1 MVGKMRKFT
10 LILVTILQLLL
21 QTEAFKVVS
30 YTQDEKV
37 HNPGDSVTLVCQVDS
52 YWEYCNWKHDGRHC
66 NLEWKRAVWNVTKQ
80 SCHGDLTDRVS
91 IAGDYEKHQCSI
103 KISDLRLE
111 DAGNWKCE
119 MESYVYGTSSG
130 YKTGQTIAVSI
141 KSPTTTILKP
151 VTSTTEPVTTST
163 VSTTTATT
171 TTMKSSTTTT
181 SVPVTVATTDEPIL
195 ANDIIDSHNNES
207 QDVYTE
213 DDEVEALP
221 VSNIEA
227 KEETP
232 IGLIA
237 GVIVS
242 LIAMA
247 IILSVVGVTWYRRR
261 KSHLAI
267 ISYLQT
273 ERDDAM
279 AANSF
284 LEEAEYH
291 ISIIRDPQSLPL
303 QQQETIKTAVEVID
317 NTTET

>member
-10 LILVTILQLLL
+10 LILVTLQLLH
-21 QTEAFKVVS
+21 QAKSFKVVS

-37 HNPGDSVTLVCQVDS
+37 HNPGDSLTLVCQVDS

-80 SCHGDLTDRVS
+80 SCHGDLTDRVT
-91 IAGDYEKHQCSI
+91 IAGDYNKHQCSI

-111 DAGNWKCE
+111 DAGDWKCE

-130 YKTGQTIAVSI
+130 YKTKQTIGVSI
-141 KSPTTTILKP
+141 KSPTTTTMKP
-151 VTSTTEPVTTST
+151 LTSTSARVTTSTT
-163 VSTTTATT
+163 VSTTTAPTTIKTT
-171 TTMKSSTTTT
+171 TTTTTP
-181 SVPVTVATTDEPIL
+181 VPIVIESKDETTL
-195 ANDIIDSHNNES
+195 ANDIETRIIESH
-207 QDVYTE
+207 E
-213 DDEVEALP
+213 DDTVEALP

-247 IILSVVGVTWYRRR
+247 IIFSVVGVTWYRRR

-303 QQQETIKTAVEVID
+303 QQQETLKKAVDVID
-317 NTTET
+317 NTEQ

>member
-1 MVGKMRKFT
+1 
-10 LILVTILQLLL
+10 
-21 QTEAFKVVS
+21 
-30 YTQDEKV
+30 
-37 HNPGDSVTLVCQVDS
+37 
-52 YWEYCNWKHDGRHC
+52 
-66 NLEWKRAVWNVTKQ
+66 
-80 SCHGDLTDRVS
+80 
-91 IAGDYEKHQCSI
+91 
-103 KISDLRLE
+103 
-111 DAGNWKCE
+111 

-141 KSPTTTILKP
+141 KSPTTTTVKP

-273 ERDDAM
+273 
-279 AANSF
+279 
-284 LEEAEYH
+284 
-291 ISIIRDPQSLPL
+291 
-303 QQQETIKTAVEVID
+303 VEKYQRIPK
-317 NTTET
+317 N